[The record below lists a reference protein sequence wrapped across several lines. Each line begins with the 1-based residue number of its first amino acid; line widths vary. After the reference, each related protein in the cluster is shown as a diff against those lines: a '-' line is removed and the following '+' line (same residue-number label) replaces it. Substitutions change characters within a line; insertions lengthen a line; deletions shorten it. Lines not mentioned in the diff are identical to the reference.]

1 MSDLK
6 LRLGCADYTR
16 VLPLAAG
23 LVRAE
28 GIELDLVLGHDGSW
42 PARASLLS
50 RGLSDPGL
58 DGGEGSMGQ
67 HVRRVANG
75 DRSHVA
81 LPIFVLRGF
90 LHRDLYVRHGGTV
103 RSAADL
109 RGKRVGMYSWAAS
122 GSIWYRQAQAD
133 MGVPVD
139 AVQWVI
145 GDIESTSLAP
155 VGDLPPGVQA
165 APAGRGIAEMLA
177 AGEVDA
183 MWSPPRPR
191 LYHPQQGPI
200 VRLFPDFP
208 ALERAYF
215 TRYRFWPAMH
225 LITVRRHVWQAN
237 PWIGQALISAFDA
250 AEAAFETSQRSFPVG
265 TPWQEAELEA
275 TASLMGDGYWR
286 NGVEANRPMM
296 DLFCETAHALG
307 LTARRVSVDEY
318 FAEYLEVGGR

>member
-1 MSDLK
+1 MTDLK
-6 LRLGCADYTR
+6 LRLGCADYVR

-23 LVRAE
+23 QVRAK
-28 GIELDLVLGHDGSW
+28 GIALELDLGRQGSW
-42 PARASLLS
+42 PDRASLLA
-50 RGLSDPGL
+50 RGTGDPAL

-67 HVRRVANG
+67 HVRRVAAG

-90 LHRDLYVRHGGTV
+90 LQRDLYVRRDGTV

-165 APAGRGIAEMLA
+165 APPGRAVADMLA
-177 AGEVDA
+177 DGEIDA

-191 LYHPQQGPI
+191 RFHPQNGPT
-200 VRLFPDFP
+200 VRLFPDYP
-208 ALERAYF
+208 TVERAWF
-215 TRYRFWPAMH
+215 AKHPFWPAMH
-225 LITVRRHVWQAN
+225 LVVLRRAVWQAN
-237 PWIGQALISAFDA
+237 PWIGQALVDAFDA
-250 AEAAFETSQRSFPVG
+250 ADDAFEASQRSFPVG
-265 TPWQEAELEA
+265 TPWLESDLEQ
-275 TASLMGDGYWR
+275 TAALMGDAYWR
-286 NGVEANRPMM
+286 HGVAPNRAMM
-296 DLFCETAHALG
+296 ALFCDTAHALG
-307 LTARRVSVDEY
+307 LTEKRVSVDDY
-318 FAEYLEVGGR
+318 FAEYLEAGGR